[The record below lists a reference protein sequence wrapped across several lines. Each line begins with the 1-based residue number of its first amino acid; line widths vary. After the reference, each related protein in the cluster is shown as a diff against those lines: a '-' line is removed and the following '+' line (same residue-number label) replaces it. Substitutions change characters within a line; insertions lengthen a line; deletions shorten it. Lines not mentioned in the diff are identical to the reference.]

1 MTADVSNKPRLLRWL
16 ALFLAVALSLAII
29 WLTAHYQHDILKW
42 GQGTGL
48 LGLFLISIIGNATL
62 IVPVPGYA
70 LSCAAG
76 LIYAPWLVGVVS
88 AGGAALGELT
98 GYLAGYGGQ
107 ALLPPGR
114 FYAWLRNFMER
125 HGMLAIFLLGAIPNP
140 VFDVGGLIAGAV
152 RLPVWKFLLAAWAGK
167 TIRLT
172 LTALACQWGLP
183 WLEQLLK

>member
-1 MTADVSNKPRLLRWL
+1 MTVDARPKLRLLRWL
-16 ALFLAVALSLAII
+16 ALFLAIGLSGAII
-29 WLTAHYQHDILKW
+29 WLTARYQQDILSW
-42 GQGTGL
+42 GQTAGL

-76 LIYAPWLVGVVS
+76 LIYAPPMVGVVS
-88 AGGAALGELT
+88 AAGAALGELT

-114 FYAWLRNFMER
+114 FYAWLQHFMQR
-125 HGMLAIFLLGAIPNP
+125 HGVLAIFLLGAIPNP
-140 VFDVGGLIAGAV
+140 IFDIGGLIAGAV

-172 LTALACQWGLP
+172 LTALACQAGLP
-183 WLEQLLK
+183 WLTQLLK